1 MNILLDTHVFLW
13 SLFAPE
19 KLSRAAVREIKSSN
33 NDVAVSVVTFWE
45 ISLQYALG
53 KLKLTGV
60 KPEELPDFTGQMN
73 IDILPITAAEA
84 SSFHKLP
91 RLSHKDP
98 FDRII
103 IWQAIQR
110 KMTLISKDRDFET
123 YRKFGLKLFG
133 ELAGRS

>member
-13 SLFAPE
+13 SLFTTD
-19 KLSRAAVREIKSSN
+19 KLSKAVIREVKSPN

-45 ISLQYALG
+45 ISLKYALG
-53 KLKLTGV
+53 KLELIGV
-60 KPEELPDFTGQMN
+60 NPEELPDFATQMN
-73 IDILPITAAEA
+73 LEILPITAAEA
-84 SSFHKLP
+84 STFHKLP

-110 KMTLISKDRDFET
+110 KMTLVSKDRDFKA
-123 YRKFGLKLFG
+123 YHRFGLRTFW
-133 ELAGRS
+133 

>member
-1 MNILLDTHVFLW
+1 MNILLDTHMFLW
-13 SLFAPE
+13 SLFTPD
-19 KLSRAAVREIKSSN
+19 KLSKAVIREIKSPN

-45 ISLQYALG
+45 ISLKYALG
-53 KLKLTGV
+53 KLELTGV
-60 KPEELPDFTGQMN
+60 EPEELPDFAAQMN
-73 IDILPITAAEA
+73 LEILPITAAEA

-110 KMTLISKDRDFET
+110 KMTLVSKDRDFKA
-123 YRKFGLKLFG
+123 YHKFGLRTFW
-133 ELAGRS
+133 

>member
-1 MNILLDTHVFLW
+1 MNLLLDTHGFLW
-13 SLFAPE
+13 SLFTPD
-19 KLSRAAVREIKSSN
+19 KLSKAAVREIKSPN

-45 ISLQYALG
+45 ISLKYTIG
-53 KLKLTGV
+53 KLELTGV
-60 KPEELPDFTGQMN
+60 KPEELPDFAGQMN
-73 IDILPITAAEA
+73 LEILPLTAAEA

-110 KMTLISKDRDFET
+110 KMTLVSKDRDFKA
-123 YRKFGLKLFG
+123 YRKFGLRTFW
-133 ELAGRS
+133 

>member
-1 MNILLDTHVFLW
+1 MNILLDTPVFLW
-13 SLFAPE
+13 SLFTPD
-19 KLSRAAVREIKSSN
+19 KLSKAVIREIKTPN

-45 ISLQYALG
+45 ISLKYALG
-53 KLKLTGV
+53 KLELTGV
-60 KPEELPDFTGQMN
+60 EPEELPDFAAQMN
-73 IDILPITAAEA
+73 LEILPITAAEA

-110 KMTLISKDRDFET
+110 KMTLVSKDRDFKA
-123 YRKFGLKLFG
+123 YHKFGLRTLRFPN
-133 ELAGRS
+133 S

>member
-1 MNILLDTHVFLW
+1 MNLLLDTHGFLW

-19 KLSRAAVREIKSSN
+19 KLSRAAVREIKSPN

-45 ISLQYALG
+45 ISLKYALR
-53 KLKLTGV
+53 KLKLAGV
-60 KPEELPDFTGQMN
+60 KPEELPDFAGQMN
-73 IDILPITAAEA
+73 IEILPITAAEA

-110 KMTLISKDRDFET
+110 KMTLISKDRNFEI
-123 YRKFGLKLFG
+123 YRKFGLKT
-133 ELAGRS
+133 SW

>member
-1 MNILLDTHVFLW
+1 MNLLLDTHGFLW
-13 SLFAPE
+13 SLFATD
-19 KLSRAAVREIKSSN
+19 KLSKAVVREIKSPN

-45 ISLQYALG
+45 ISLKYALG
-53 KLKLTGV
+53 KLELIGV
-60 KPEELPDFTGQMN
+60 KPEELPGFAAQMN
-73 IDILPITAAEA
+73 LEILPITAAEA

-110 KMTLISKDRDFET
+110 KMTLVSKDSDFKA
-123 YRKFGLKLFG
+123 YHKFGLRTFW
-133 ELAGRS
+133 

>member
-1 MNILLDTHVFLW
+1 MNLLLDTHGFLW
-13 SLFAPE
+13 SLFTPD
-19 KLSRAAVREIKSSN
+19 KLSKAALREIKSPN

-45 ISLQYALG
+45 ISLKYALG
-53 KLKLTGV
+53 KLELTGV
-60 KPEELPDFTGQMN
+60 KPEELPDFAAQMN
-73 IDILPITAAEA
+73 LEILPITAAEA

-110 KMTLISKDRDFET
+110 KMTLVSKDHNFKA
-123 YRKFGLKLFG
+123 YHKFGLRTFW
-133 ELAGRS
+133 

>member
-13 SLFAPE
+13 SLFDPD
-19 KLSRAAVREIKSSN
+19 KLSKAVIREIKSPN

-45 ISLQYALG
+45 ISLKYALG
-53 KLKLTGV
+53 KLELTGV
-60 KPEELPDFTGQMN
+60 KPEELPDFAAQMN
-73 IDILPITAAEA
+73 LEILPITTAEA
-84 SSFHKLP
+84 SPFHKLP

-110 KMTLISKDRDFET
+110 KMSLVSKDGDFKA
-123 YRKFGLKLFG
+123 YRKFGLRTFW
-133 ELAGRS
+133 